1 MPQTPHWDSARPS
14 ASNTAHTGTR
24 ASVLSHTP
32 PTGIYMHIT
41 HGVLTIYYW
50 NSGRLLRPARLA
62 VRCPLALAFVD
73 ARGAARGDAAEQQ
86 GEQPVEPLLGL
97 GQPVQLHGESGQHVQ
112 AEAVALGGR
121 EACRVLGRGREQ
133 REVARR
139 RRRSSSGGG
148 SGAWSGSAHT
158 SGSSQPSALSV
169 SKKRCGRAVPVKP
182 TTRLRASRAAA

>member
-1 MPQTPHWDSARPS
+1 M
-14 ASNTAHTGTR
+14 SNTGSFVTSHR
-24 ASVLSHTP
+24 SQSSHVHTP
-32 PTGIYMHIT
+32 RQF
-41 HGVLTIYYW
+41 LTRRAY
-50 NSGRLLRPARLA
+50 SL
-62 VRCPLALAFVD
+62 
-73 ARGAARGDAAEQQ
+73 RGAARGDAAEQQ